1 MKLLDRV
8 LQRWRIEKARP
19 YISGGARVLDIGCAD
34 GALFRVL
41 DSRIVEGVGM
51 DANLGQP
58 VRLGKIQLVPGR
70 FPRDL
75 GDVGN
80 FDVVTMLAVLEHVP
94 PGEHAIIAK
103 ACARLLRS
111 AGRLILTVPS
121 PNVDRILGGL
131 KFVHLIDGMSIEQH
145 YGFDVRTTPAI
156 FTAEGFQL
164 IKHKRFQFG
173 LNNLFLFRK
182 AGEEKSIGIR
192 PNRSMQK

>member
-1 MKLLDRV
+1 MKFLDRV

-19 YISGGARVLDIGCAD
+19 YISNGARVLDIGCAD

-41 DSRIVEGVGM
+41 DSQIGEGVGM

-58 VRLGKIQLVPGR
+58 VRLGKSKFVPGR

-94 PGEHAIIAK
+94 PQEHAIIAQ
-103 ACARLLRS
+103 ACANLLRPT
-111 AGRLILTVPS
+111 GRLILTVPS
-121 PNVDRILGGL
+121 PDVDRILAGL
-131 KFVHLIDGMSIEQH
+131 KFAHLIDGMSIEQH
-145 YGFDVRTTPAI
+145 YGFDVRTTAAI
-156 FTAEGFQL
+156 FSAQGFQL
-164 IKHKRFQFG
+164 IKQERFQLG

-182 AGEEKSIGIR
+182 PGEERAI
-192 PNRSMQK
+192 